1 MTRVEGVRWREADP
15 LNNAKAGD
23 LSLPLKSYVV
33 LQLEKSQEL
42 AWVCREAAERVDCQ
56 PGEEPLMHVVR
67 KATAGDLGRLQ
78 ENRDTEQ
85 QTFKIARQGS

>member
-1 MTRVEGVRWREADP
+1 MVGVRWREANP
-15 LNNAKAGD
+15 LNYAKAGD

-56 PGEEPLMHVVR
+56 IDRGDRTLRKQPLLRPVDGQIRVH
-67 KATAGDLGRLQ
+67 LGA
-78 ENRDTEQ
+78 DG
-85 QTFKIARQGS
+85 QGASSAH